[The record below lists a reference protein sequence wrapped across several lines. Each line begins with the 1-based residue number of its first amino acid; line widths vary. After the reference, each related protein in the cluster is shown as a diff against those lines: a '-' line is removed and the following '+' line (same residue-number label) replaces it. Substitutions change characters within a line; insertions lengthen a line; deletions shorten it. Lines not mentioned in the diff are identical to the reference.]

1 MDSQNGAKLVAV
13 DEDPQ
18 LPGEAVS
25 EPHVEGERG
34 QCPAGLPR
42 GVSDPQRLI
51 SPAGFRQNNFANP
64 YHRDQSNRKSPYFV

>member
-51 SPAGFRQNNFANP
+51 SPAGFR
-64 YHRDQSNRKSPYFV
+64 